1 MFKVR
6 EDGVFYDFGISCYY
20 DIYKC
25 LESIYNEIK
34 MPIESTKR
42 DNYVFDEDR
51 SVRWNREQVAQYNA
65 ALKAKKESI
74 DRIRAESLRNLD
86 LDIIEY
92 MLEYEANASTPR
104 RVIEKVLV
112 AAQTDHD
119 DDWWNYLSTY
129 LSFAETIIEVMR
141 ENT

>member
-6 EDGVFYDFGISCYY
+6 EDGVFYDFGISCYH

-34 MPIESTKR
+34 MPIESSKR

-65 ALKAKKESI
+65 TLKAKIESVA
-74 DRIRAESLRNLD
+74 RIRGESLRNLD
-86 LDIIEY
+86 SDIIEY
-92 MLEYEANASTPR
+92 MMEYEADTSTPR
-104 RVIEKVLV
+104 KVVEKVLS
-112 AAQTDHD
+112 AAQANHD

-129 LSFAETIIEVMR
+129 LSFAETIMEAMK
-141 ENT
+141 ENL